1 MHDPAMITRL
11 IHENCSTVIMF
22 AFGQPPARDAV
33 RSKFKGDWK
42 NLSKMI
48 YEVSEQRADR
58 ALLELATQ
66 LRALDNRDD
75 VAEVLQTV
83 FGKVIQGD
91 GGETPL
97 YFRDMTNK
105 IIHGAVFKW
114 DFRDRAAP
122 RIISI
127 PSDSAR
133 WQRAEIEVIALMA
146 LSGQIMF

>member
-1 MHDPAMITRL
+1 MHDPALITRL

-22 AFGQPPARDAV
+22 AFGQPPARDALT
-33 RSKFKGDWK
+33 SKFKGEWK
-42 NLSKMI
+42 YLSKII

-66 LRALDNRDD
+66 LRALDNKYDT
-75 VAEVLQTV
+75 AEVLQTV

-91 GGETPL
+91 GSETPL

-105 IIHGAVFKW
+105 IIHGAEFKW

-127 PSDSAR
+127 PSDPAR
-133 WQRAEIEVIALMA
+133 WQRAEIEVVALMA

>member
-42 NLSKMI
+42 NLSRMI

-66 LRALDNRDD
+66 LRALHNMED
-75 VAEVLQTV
+75 VAEGLQTV

-91 GGETPL
+91 GSETPL

-122 RIISI
+122 KIISI
-127 PSDSAR
+127 PSDPAR

-146 LSGQIMF
+146 LSGQIVF